1 MNLKKSR
8 LNNLKMGFQ
17 RNSVEYEAIMLDLY
31 LVGILSK
38 EAFES
43 LTGRECP
50 SYVNL
55 PNGMKPIYCRP
66 DEVDDVKKPEEKKP
80 EEKEVNGTTDN
91 SSDEAEERVLED
103 EEVEKL
109 LEDEEEVNGT
119 TDNSSNEGDSSTTD
133 ID

>member
-55 PNGMKPIYCRP
+55 PNGMNPIYCRP
-66 DEVDDVKKPEEKKP
+66 NEEEEEIEDEPKPTDEAEE
-80 EEKEVNGTTDN
+80 EEEEVNGTTDN
-91 SSDEAEERVLED
+91 SSDE
-103 EEVEKL
+103 
-109 LEDEEEVNGT
+109 
-119 TDNSSNEGDSSTTD
+119 GDSSTTD

>member
-55 PNGMKPIYCRP
+55 PNGMNPIYCRP
-66 DEVDDVKKPEEKKP
+66 DEEEEK
-80 EEKEVNGTTDN
+80 EEVNGTTDN
-91 SSDEAEERVLED
+91 SSDE
-103 EEVEKL
+103 
-109 LEDEEEVNGT
+109 
-119 TDNSSNEGDSSTTD
+119 GDSSTPD
-133 ID
+133 VD

>member
-55 PNGMKPIYCRP
+55 PNGMQPIYCRP
-66 DEVDDVKKPEEKKP
+66 DEVVDLTEATATTETTATAATEATEATENKVLEDEGVEG
-80 EEKEVNGTTDN
+80 EVNGTADN
-91 SSDEAEERVLED
+91 SSDE
-103 EEVEKL
+103 
-109 LEDEEEVNGT
+109 
-119 TDNSSNEGDSSTTD
+119 GDSSTPD
-133 ID
+133 VD

>member
-31 LVGILSK
+31 LIGILSK

-55 PNGMKPIYCRP
+55 PNGMKSIYCRP
-66 DEVDDVKKPEEKKP
+66 DETEEVEGTTDEVEA
-80 EEKEVNGTTDN
+80 EEEVEDLPYGMNPDEKVLEEEEEVNGTTDN
-91 SSDEAEERVLED
+91 SSDE
-103 EEVEKL
+103 
-109 LEDEEEVNGT
+109 
-119 TDNSSNEGDSSTTD
+119 GDSSTTD

>member
-66 DEVDDVKKPEEKKP
+66 DEEETTTTDEVEPTDPVLEDDEEETTDPVLEDDKAEEEEVD
-80 EEKEVNGTTDN
+80 GTTDN
-91 SSDEAEERVLED
+91 SSD
-103 EEVEKL
+103 
-109 LEDEEEVNGT
+109 
-119 TDNSSNEGDSSTTD
+119 EGDSSTTD

>member
-55 PNGMKPIYCRP
+55 PNSMKPIYCRP
-66 DEVDDVKKPEEKKP
+66 DETEE
-80 EEKEVNGTTDN
+80 EEVNGTTDN
-91 SSDEAEERVLED
+91 SSDE
-103 EEVEKL
+103 
-109 LEDEEEVNGT
+109 
-119 TDNSSNEGDSSTTD
+119 GDSSTPD

>member
-55 PNGMKPIYCRP
+55 PNGMNSIYCRP
-66 DEVDDVKKPEEKKP
+66 DETEDPEITADETEDPK
-80 EEKEVNGTTDN
+80 EEEVNGTTDN
-91 SSDEAEERVLED
+91 SSDE
-103 EEVEKL
+103 
-109 LEDEEEVNGT
+109 
-119 TDNSSNEGDSSTTD
+119 GDSSTPD

>member
-31 LVGILSK
+31 LIGILSK

-55 PNGMKPIYCRP
+55 PNGMKSIYCRP
-66 DEVDDVKKPEEKKP
+66 DEETTITVDE
-80 EEKEVNGTTDN
+80 
-91 SSDEAEERVLED
+91 
-103 EEVEKL
+103 EEVE
-109 LEDEEEVNGT
+109 EEEVNGT
-119 TDNSSNEGDSSTTD
+119 VDNSSDEGDSSTPD

>member
-31 LVGILSK
+31 LIGILSK

-55 PNGMKPIYCRP
+55 PNGMKSIYCRP
-66 DEVDDVKKPEEKKP
+66 DETEEKVLEDDEVEKILEEKKP
-80 EEKEVNGTTDN
+80 EEVKKPEEEEVNGTTDN
-91 SSDEAEERVLED
+91 SSDE
-103 EEVEKL
+103 
-109 LEDEEEVNGT
+109 
-119 TDNSSNEGDSSTTD
+119 GDSSTTD

>member
-66 DEVDDVKKPEEKKP
+66 DEVVEK
-80 EEKEVNGTTDN
+80 
-91 SSDEAEERVLED
+91 VLED
-103 EEVEKL
+103 EEVEKI
-109 LEDEEEVNGT
+109 LEEEEVNGA
-119 TDNSSNEGDSSTTD
+119 TDNSSDEGDSSTTD

>member
-17 RNSVEYEAIMLDLY
+17 RSSVEYEAIMLDLY

-55 PNGMKPIYCRP
+55 PNGMNPIYCRP
-66 DEVDDVKKPEEKKP
+66 DEKEKEE
-80 EEKEVNGTTDN
+80 EVNGTTDN
-91 SSDEAEERVLED
+91 SSDE
-103 EEVEKL
+103 
-109 LEDEEEVNGT
+109 
-119 TDNSSNEGDSSTTD
+119 GDSSTTD

>member
-55 PNGMKPIYCRP
+55 PNGMNPIYCRP
-66 DEVDDVKKPEEKKP
+66 DEEEAEDPK
-80 EEKEVNGTTDN
+80 EEEEEVNGTTDN
-91 SSDEAEERVLED
+91 SSDE
-103 EEVEKL
+103 
-109 LEDEEEVNGT
+109 
-119 TDNSSNEGDSSTTD
+119 GDSSTPD
-133 ID
+133 VD

>member
-55 PNGMKPIYCRP
+55 PNGMNPIYCRP
-66 DEVDDVKKPEEKKP
+66 DETE
-80 EEKEVNGTTDN
+80 EVNGTTDN
-91 SSDEAEERVLED
+91 SSDEAEE
-103 EEVEKL
+103 
-109 LEDEEEVNGT
+109 EVNGT
-119 TDNSSNEGDSSTTD
+119 TDNSSDEGDSSTTD

>member
-55 PNGMKPIYCRP
+55 PNGMNPIYCRP
-66 DEVDDVKKPEEKKP
+66 DETEDPVLEDDEVEKLLDEE
-80 EEKEVNGTTDN
+80 EEVNGTTDN
-91 SSDEAEERVLED
+91 SSDE
-103 EEVEKL
+103 
-109 LEDEEEVNGT
+109 
-119 TDNSSNEGDSSTTD
+119 GDSSTTD

>member
-31 LVGILSK
+31 LIGILSK

-55 PNGMKPIYCRP
+55 PNGMKSIYRRP
-66 DEVDDVKKPEEKKP
+66 DEDKVETTTTEEEEDKVETTTTEEEEEKD
-80 EEKEVNGTTDN
+80 GTADN
-91 SSDEAEERVLED
+91 SSD
-103 EEVEKL
+103 
-109 LEDEEEVNGT
+109 
-119 TDNSSNEGDSSTTD
+119 EGDSSTTD

>member
-31 LVGILSK
+31 LIGILSK

-55 PNGMKPIYCRP
+55 PNGMKSIYCRP
-66 DEVDDVKKPEEKKP
+66 DEVEEEKKEEKKP
-80 EEKEVNGTTDN
+80 EENETPTTEDKVEKEEVDGTADN
-91 SSDEAEERVLED
+91 SSDE
-103 EEVEKL
+103 
-109 LEDEEEVNGT
+109 G
-119 TDNSSNEGDSSTTD
+119 NSSTPD

>member
-55 PNGMKPIYCRP
+55 PNGMNPIYCRP

-91 SSDEAEERVLED
+91 SSNEAEERVLED
-103 EEVEKL
+103 VNGTADEV
-109 LEDEEEVNGT
+109 EEEVNGT
-119 TDNSSNEGDSSTTD
+119 TDNSSDEGDSSTTD

>member
-17 RNSVEYEAIMLDLY
+17 RNSVEYEAIMLGLY

-55 PNGMKPIYCRP
+55 PNGMNPIYCRP
-66 DEVDDVKKPEEKKP
+66 DEEEK
-80 EEKEVNGTTDN
+80 EEKEEVNGTTDN
-91 SSDEAEERVLED
+91 SSDE
-103 EEVEKL
+103 
-109 LEDEEEVNGT
+109 
-119 TDNSSNEGDSSTTD
+119 GDSSTPD

>member
-31 LVGILSK
+31 LIGILSK

-55 PNGMKPIYCRP
+55 PNGMKSIYCRP
-66 DEVDDVKKPEEKKP
+66 DEEEKKP
-80 EEKEVNGTTDN
+80 EEEEKKPEEEEEEEEKEEEDGTADN
-91 SSDEAEERVLED
+91 SSDE
-103 EEVEKL
+103 
-109 LEDEEEVNGT
+109 
-119 TDNSSNEGDSSTTD
+119 GDSSPSD

>member
-55 PNGMKPIYCRP
+55 PNGMNPIYCRP
-66 DEVDDVKKPEEKKP
+66 DEEEEK
-80 EEKEVNGTTDN
+80 EKEEVNGTTDN
-91 SSDEAEERVLED
+91 SSDE
-103 EEVEKL
+103 
-109 LEDEEEVNGT
+109 
-119 TDNSSNEGDSSTTD
+119 GDSSTTD

>member
-17 RNSVEYEAIMLDLY
+17 RNSVEYEAIMLYLY

-55 PNGMKPIYCRP
+55 PNGMNPIYCRP
-66 DEVDDVKKPEEKKP
+66 DEEEEDPK
-80 EEKEVNGTTDN
+80 EEEEEVNGTTDN
-91 SSDEAEERVLED
+91 SSDE
-103 EEVEKL
+103 
-109 LEDEEEVNGT
+109 
-119 TDNSSNEGDSSTTD
+119 GDSSTPD
-133 ID
+133 VD

>member
-31 LVGILSK
+31 IVGILSK

-50 SYVNL
+50 SSVNL
-55 PNGMKPIYCRP
+55 PNGMNPIYCRP
-66 DEVDDVKKPEEKKP
+66 DEEEEDPK
-80 EEKEVNGTTDN
+80 EEEEEVNGTTDN
-91 SSDEAEERVLED
+91 SSDE
-103 EEVEKL
+103 
-109 LEDEEEVNGT
+109 
-119 TDNSSNEGDSSTTD
+119 GDSSTPD
-133 ID
+133 VD

>member
-55 PNGMKPIYCRP
+55 PNGMNPIYCRP
-66 DEVDDVKKPEEKKP
+66 DEEEERVL
-80 EEKEVNGTTDN
+80 EEEEVEKLLEGETEEEEVNGTTDN
-91 SSDEAEERVLED
+91 SSDE
-103 EEVEKL
+103 
-109 LEDEEEVNGT
+109 
-119 TDNSSNEGDSSTTD
+119 GDSSTTD

>member
-31 LVGILSK
+31 LIGILSK

-55 PNGMKPIYCRP
+55 PNGMNPIYCRP
-66 DEVDDVKKPEEKKP
+66 DEEETTTTETEE
-80 EEKEVNGTTDN
+80 EEKEKEEVDGTADN
-91 SSDEAEERVLED
+91 SSDE
-103 EEVEKL
+103 
-109 LEDEEEVNGT
+109 
-119 TDNSSNEGDSSTTD
+119 GDSSTPD

>member
-55 PNGMKPIYCRP
+55 PNGMNPIYCRP
-66 DEVDDVKKPEEKKP
+66 DEEETTITETEDQVLE
-80 EEKEVNGTTDN
+80 EEKEEVDGTTDN
-91 SSDEAEERVLED
+91 SSD
-103 EEVEKL
+103 
-109 LEDEEEVNGT
+109 
-119 TDNSSNEGDSSTTD
+119 EGDSSTTD

>member
-31 LVGILSK
+31 LIGILSK

-55 PNGMKPIYCRP
+55 PNGMKSIYCRP
-66 DEVDDVKKPEEKKP
+66 DETITITADGPEDEFEEFEEEVD
-80 EEKEVNGTTDN
+80 GTTDN
-91 SSDEAEERVLED
+91 SSDE
-103 EEVEKL
+103 
-109 LEDEEEVNGT
+109 
-119 TDNSSNEGDSSTTD
+119 GDSSTPD

>member
-55 PNGMKPIYCRP
+55 PNGMNPIYCRP
-66 DEVDDVKKPEEKKP
+66 DEEE
-80 EEKEVNGTTDN
+80 EEEEEEEEVNGTTDN
-91 SSDEAEERVLED
+91 SSDE
-103 EEVEKL
+103 
-109 LEDEEEVNGT
+109 
-119 TDNSSNEGDSSTTD
+119 GDSSTPD

>member
-31 LVGILSK
+31 LIGILSK

-55 PNGMKPIYCRP
+55 PNGMKSIYCRP
-66 DEVDDVKKPEEKKP
+66 DEAEDPVREED
-80 EEKEVNGTTDN
+80 EIEGEKIDGTTDN
-91 SSDEAEERVLED
+91 SSDE
-103 EEVEKL
+103 
-109 LEDEEEVNGT
+109 
-119 TDNSSNEGDSSTTD
+119 GDSSPSD

>member
-66 DEVDDVKKPEEKKP
+66 DETEEKKP
-80 EEKEVNGTTDN
+80 EEEEEEVKKPEEEEVNGTTDN
-91 SSDEAEERVLED
+91 SSDE
-103 EEVEKL
+103 
-109 LEDEEEVNGT
+109 
-119 TDNSSNEGDSSTTD
+119 GDSSTTD

>member
-31 LVGILSK
+31 LIGILSK

-55 PNGMKPIYCRP
+55 PNGMKSIYRR
-66 DEVDDVKKPEEKKP
+66 PEE
-80 EEKEVNGTTDN
+80 EEEEEEEEDGTADN
-91 SSDEAEERVLED
+91 SSD
-103 EEVEKL
+103 
-109 LEDEEEVNGT
+109 
-119 TDNSSNEGDSSTTD
+119 EGDSSTTD

>member
-55 PNGMKPIYCRP
+55 PNGMNPIYCRP
-66 DEVDDVKKPEEKKP
+66 DETEEEVNGTTDDEAEE
-80 EEKEVNGTTDN
+80 EEVNGTTDN
-91 SSDEAEERVLED
+91 SSDE
-103 EEVEKL
+103 
-109 LEDEEEVNGT
+109 
-119 TDNSSNEGDSSTTD
+119 GDSSTPD

>member
-8 LNNLKMGFQ
+8 LNNLKMSFQ

-31 LVGILSK
+31 LIGILSK

-55 PNGMKPIYCRP
+55 PNGMKSIYCRP
-66 DEVDDVKKPEEKKP
+66 DEAEDPEDEI
-80 EEKEVNGTTDN
+80 EGEEVNGTVDN
-91 SSDEAEERVLED
+91 SSDE
-103 EEVEKL
+103 
-109 LEDEEEVNGT
+109 
-119 TDNSSNEGDSSTTD
+119 GDSSPSD

>member
-31 LVGILSK
+31 LIGILSK

-55 PNGMKPIYCRP
+55 PNGMKSIYCRP
-66 DEVDDVKKPEEKKP
+66 DEE
-80 EEKEVNGTTDN
+80 
-91 SSDEAEERVLED
+91 VLED
-103 EEVEKL
+103 DEVEKL
-109 LEDEEEVNGT
+109 LGEEEEEEEEDGT
-119 TDNSSNEGDSSTTD
+119 ADNSSDEGDSSTTD

>member
-55 PNGMKPIYCRP
+55 PNGMNPIYCRP
-66 DEVDDVKKPEEKKP
+66 DETEDPKEDEE
-80 EEKEVNGTTDN
+80 EEVNGTTDN
-91 SSDEAEERVLED
+91 SSDE
-103 EEVEKL
+103 
-109 LEDEEEVNGT
+109 
-119 TDNSSNEGDSSTTD
+119 GDSSTTD

>member
-55 PNGMKPIYCRP
+55 PNGMNPIYCRP
-66 DEVDDVKKPEEKKP
+66 DETEETTEDQVLGDN
-80 EEKEVNGTTDN
+80 EEEEEVNGTTDN
-91 SSDEAEERVLED
+91 SSDE
-103 EEVEKL
+103 
-109 LEDEEEVNGT
+109 
-119 TDNSSNEGDSSTTD
+119 GDSSTPD
-133 ID
+133 VD

>member
-55 PNGMKPIYCRP
+55 PNGMNPIYCRP
-66 DEVDDVKKPEEKKP
+66 
-80 EEKEVNGTTDN
+80 
-91 SSDEAEERVLED
+91 
-103 EEVEKL
+103 
-109 LEDEEEVNGT
+109 DEEEVNGT
-119 TDNSSNEGDSSTTD
+119 TDNSSDEGDSSTPD

>member
-31 LVGILSK
+31 LIGILSK

-55 PNGMKPIYCRP
+55 PNGMKSIYCRP
-66 DEVDDVKKPEEKKP
+66 DEEETTTT
-80 EEKEVNGTTDN
+80 EEKEEVDGTADN
-91 SSDEAEERVLED
+91 SSDE
-103 EEVEKL
+103 
-109 LEDEEEVNGT
+109 
-119 TDNSSNEGDSSTTD
+119 GDSSPSD

>member
-66 DEVDDVKKPEEKKP
+66 DEAEDVDGNTDTEDNNNTDDGKDDDTDDG
-80 EEKEVNGTTDN
+80 NNITTD
-91 SSDEAEERVLED
+91 E
-103 EEVEKL
+103 
-109 LEDEEEVNGT
+109 EEEVNGT
-119 TDNSSNEGDSSTTD
+119 VDNSSDEGDSSTSD
-133 ID
+133 VD

>member
-66 DEVDDVKKPEEKKP
+66 DEEETEDPKEDDEAEEEEVD
-80 EEKEVNGTTDN
+80 GTTDN
-91 SSDEAEERVLED
+91 SSDE
-103 EEVEKL
+103 
-109 LEDEEEVNGT
+109 
-119 TDNSSNEGDSSTTD
+119 GDSSTPD

>member
-55 PNGMKPIYCRP
+55 PNGMNPIYCRP
-66 DEVDDVKKPEEKKP
+66 DEE
-80 EEKEVNGTTDN
+80 EVNRTTDN
-91 SSDEAEERVLED
+91 SSDEGEG
-103 EEVEKL
+103 
-109 LEDEEEVNGT
+109 EEEVNGT